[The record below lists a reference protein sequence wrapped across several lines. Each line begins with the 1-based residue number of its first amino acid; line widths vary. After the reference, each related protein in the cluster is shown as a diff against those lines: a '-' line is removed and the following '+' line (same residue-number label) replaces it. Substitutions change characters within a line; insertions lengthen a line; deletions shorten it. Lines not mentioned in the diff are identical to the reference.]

1 VKITKIVGRL
11 LLGVLVLTM
20 GCNANKWTSDEFEGI
35 WRPETGNGVQPQ
47 TPASI
52 TLQHDG
58 RFIASSLPSGFLR
71 LEDVKPGQVLSGDGT
86 WSLTRNDGGREE
98 RVRLTFTSVEGSTGR
113 NLPYGAE
120 LFIQGSSKEP
130 RLFYFKGDPDEA
142 QRVVF
147 RRQQSSS
154 PAS

>member
-1 VKITKIVGRL
+1 VKVTRIVDLL
-11 LLGVLVLTM
+11 LLGVLMLTI

-35 WRPETGNGVQPQ
+35 WRPETGSGAPSQ
-47 TPASI
+47 TSATI

-58 RFIASSLPSGFLR
+58 RFIARSLPSGFLR
-71 LEDVKPGQVLSGDGT
+71 LEDVKPGQGLSGSGT

-98 RVRLTFTSVEGSTGR
+98 RVRLTFTSVEGSKGR

-120 LFIQGSSKEP
+120 LFIQGSSKKP
-130 RLFYFKGDPDEA
+130 RLFYFKGDPDEG

-147 RRQQSSS
+147 RRE
-154 PAS
+154 